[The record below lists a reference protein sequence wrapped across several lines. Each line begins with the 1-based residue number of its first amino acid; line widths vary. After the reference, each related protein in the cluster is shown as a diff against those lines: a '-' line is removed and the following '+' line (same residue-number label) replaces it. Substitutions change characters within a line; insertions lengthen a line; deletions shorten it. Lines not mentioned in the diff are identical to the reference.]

1 MQLVEQ
7 HNIKRTH
14 PYFKELDKLCFL
26 SKNLYNRANYI
37 IRQEFIESSKIKEA
51 GEVEH
56 ATYLNY
62 NSIQKSLQEDR
73 DFDYYNLPT
82 KVSQQVLK
90 LLDKNWVS
98 FFKSIKD
105 WKKNPDKYQSR
116 PKLPKYKNPS
126 KGRYVLIYTNQA
138 FSTKKY
144 KDWIVLSGTNIKIKT
159 RWDKNSIIQV
169 RVVPRNNEYLIELVY
184 EREVN
189 INENLNKKNIA
200 GLDIG
205 LKNLASITSNKN
217 DVRPILING
226 RPLKSI
232 NQFFNK
238 RRAKL
243 QSHIGDVGTSNKIVS
258 LTNKRNKKVKNYL
271 HNASRKIVN
280 HLLKNDIGILII
292 GKNINWKQ
300 NINIGK
306 RNNQNFV
313 SIPFDT
319 FIKQIVYKCELEGIE
334 VILIDE
340 SYTSKCSFIDM
351 EPVHKHDAYAGKRIR
366 RGLFVSR
373 NNIAINA
380 DCNASGNIIRKA
392 VPDAFADGIEGV
404 VVHPLRITPY
414 KINCGKIS

>member
-159 RWDKNSIIQV
+159 IWDKNSIIQV

-271 HNASRKIVN
+271 HNANRKIVN

>member
-1 MQLVEQ
+1 MRLVEQ
-7 HNIKRTH
+7 HYIKPNHR
-14 PYFKELDKLCFL
+14 YYKEIDALCFL
-26 SKNLYNRANYI
+26 AKNLYNRANYI
-37 IRQEFIESSKIKEA
+37 VRQEFINSSKKKEQ

-62 NSIQKSLQEDR
+62 NSVQKMLQD
-73 DFDYYNLPT
+73 DKDVDYYGLPT

-90 LLDKNWVS
+90 VLDKNWVS

-105 WKKNPDKYQSR
+105 WKKQPAKYAGR
-116 PKLPKYKNPS
+116 PKLPKYKHKSN
-126 KGRYVLIYTNQA
+126 GRFSLIYTNQA
-138 FSTKKY
+138 FSTKKI
-144 KDWIVLSGTNIKIKT
+144 KDHIVLSGTNIKIKT
-159 RWDKNSIIQV
+159 KQDRESIVQI
-169 RVVPRNNEYLIELVY
+169 RLIPKNNEFVIELVY
-184 EREVN
+184 EKEIKVN
-189 INENLNKKNIA
+189 KSLKEENIA
-200 GLDIG
+200 GIDIG

-217 DVRPILING
+217 NVRPILING

-238 RRAKL
+238 QKAIL
-243 QSHIGDVGTSNKIVS
+243 QSQLEGDKKTSRKIAS
-258 LTNKRNKKVKNYL
+258 LTNKRNKKIKNYL
-271 HNASRKIVN
+271 HNASRYIVN
-280 HLLKNDIGILII
+280 HLIENEMETLII

-319 FIKQIVYKCELEGIE
+319 FIKQIIYKCELVGIRVFLE
-334 VILIDE
+334 EE
-340 SYTSKCSFIDM
+340 SYTSKCSFLDM
-351 EPVHKHDAYAGKRIR
+351 EEIRKHSTYAGKRIK

-392 VPDAFADGIEGV
+392 VPDAFANGIEGV

-414 KINCGKIS
+414 KMNNKQ

>member
-37 IRQEFIESSKIKEA
+37 IRQEFIESSKRKEA

-62 NSIQKSLQEDR
+62 NSIQKSLQEEK

-105 WKKNPDKYQSR
+105 WKKNPDKYQGR
-116 PKLPKYKNPS
+116 PKLPKYKSPS

-144 KDWIVLSGTNIKIKT
+144 KEGIVLSGTNIKIKT
-159 RWDKNSIIQV
+159 RQDKNSIIQV
-169 RVVPRNNEYLIELVY
+169 RIVPRNNEYLIELVY

-189 INENLNKKNIA
+189 INENLDKKNIA

-205 LKNLASITSNKN
+205 LKNLASITSNKI
-217 DVRPILING
+217 VTRPILING

-238 RRAKL
+238 KKAVL

-258 LTNKRNKKVKNYL
+258 LTNKRNRKIKNYL

-334 VILIDE
+334 VILIEE

-351 EPVHKHDAYAGKRIR
+351 EPIHKHDTYAGKRIR

-392 VPDAFADGIEGV
+392 VPEAFADGIEGV

>member
-37 IRQEFIESSKIKEA
+37 IRQEFIESSKRKEA

-62 NSIQKSLQEDR
+62 NSIQKSLQEEK

-105 WKKNPDKYQSR
+105 WKKNPDKYQGR
-116 PKLPKYKNPS
+116 PKLPKYKSPS

-144 KDWIVLSGTNIKIKT
+144 KEGIVLSGTNIKIKT
-159 RWDKNSIIQV
+159 RQDKNSIAQV
-169 RVVPRNNEYLIELVY
+169 RIVPRNNEYLIELVY

-189 INENLNKKNIA
+189 INENLDKKNIA

-205 LKNLASITSNKN
+205 LKNLASITSNKI
-217 DVRPILING
+217 VTRPILING

-238 RRAKL
+238 KKAVL

-258 LTNKRNKKVKNYL
+258 LTNKRNRKIKNYL

-334 VILIDE
+334 VILIEE

-351 EPVHKHDAYAGKRIR
+351 EPIHKHDTYAGKRIR

-392 VPDAFADGIEGV
+392 VPEAFADGIEGV